1 MKTLAVIVGAA
12 LASWAPIVLIGVWLY
27 LVLK

>member
-1 MKTLAVIVGAA
+1 MKALILLGAV
-12 LASWAPIVLIGVWLY
+12 LASWVPIVLIGVWLY